1 VRISVV
7 IATKGRPEA
16 LARTLASLARCEP
29 LPAEVVVVDG
39 DERES
44 ARAVVERAE
53 ATDGRPRLH
62 LEHVSSEPGLTRQ
75 RNRGIDLVAGDLVAF
90 VDDDVAFEPNVF
102 EALAGAYADPSVVGA
117 TGRVREDEGRRFGN
131 SRSYVRRLL
140 AGGGDDGTMTR
151 FGYPRRIQDPDLAR
165 DVEFMPGCLMTAR
178 RSVADLV
185 RFDERLPGY
194 GLAEDED
201 FSYRLSRTGR
211 IRYLPDVVITH
222 ERTGG
227 QASGTRRFNRDVVVN
242 RAYLFR
248 KNFRRTP
255 LARLQFGMLVA
266 VLIVHRAVNRE
277 WDGVRGLVEGSV
289 EAWRSGRGEAWRS
302 TG

>member
-1 VRISVV
+1 M

-44 ARAVVERAE
+44 ARAVVEAAAE
-53 ATDGRPRLH
+53 PTDGRPRLP

-201 FSYRLSRTGR
+201 FSYRLSRTGH